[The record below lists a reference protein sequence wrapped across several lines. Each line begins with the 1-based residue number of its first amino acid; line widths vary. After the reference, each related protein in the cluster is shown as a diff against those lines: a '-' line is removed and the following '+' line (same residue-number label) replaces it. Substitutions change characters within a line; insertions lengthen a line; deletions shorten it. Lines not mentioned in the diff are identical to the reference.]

1 MAPVTLTY
9 MHLRVKFLC
18 RRPGGI
24 SPSDVV
30 LPEIVGAVWRVPH
43 VVAVGPGQDAGEG
56 RVEVEE
62 GPGDDGVVVEGH
74 VQRNDTYCVS
84 NACSR
89 GERWSRMTI
98 TQSIALG
105 LFSLANQ
112 GCIITSP
119 LKMGQMC
126 FHMEMAP
133 VLWNCPSAS
142 SM

>member
-24 SPSDVV
+24 GPSDVV
-30 LPEIVGAVWRVPH
+30 LPKVIGAVRGVPH

-74 VQRNDTYCVS
+74 IERDDADCISDTWKRRERRSRND
-84 NACSR
+84 SR
-89 GERWSRMTI
+89 AKRYPSVL
-98 TQSIALG
+98 LG
-105 LFSLANQ
+105 
-112 GCIITSP
+112 
-119 LKMGQMC
+119 
-126 FHMEMAP
+126 
-133 VLWNCPSAS
+133 
-142 SM
+142 